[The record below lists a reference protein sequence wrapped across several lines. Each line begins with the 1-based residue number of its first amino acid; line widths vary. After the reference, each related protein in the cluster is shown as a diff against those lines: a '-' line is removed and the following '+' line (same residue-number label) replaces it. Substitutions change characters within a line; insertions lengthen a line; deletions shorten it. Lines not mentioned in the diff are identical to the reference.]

1 MERVRRVG
9 SLAAVALFVCASGAT
24 AQDSLDWLTGAWTER
39 RQSKERILTPA
50 TVEITATDSML
61 RIVDGGFDGND
72 WQCRL
77 DGTETR
83 SRQVKSKATLDYAL
97 KCKVTSNSPEAALSG
112 FGFDSGA
119 T

>member
-1 MERVRRVG
+1 
-9 SLAAVALFVCASGAT
+9 
-24 AQDSLDWLTGAWTER
+24 
-39 RQSKERILTPA
+39 
-50 TVEITATDSML
+50 ML

-97 KCKVTSNSPEAALSG
+97 KCKVTSRSVQIRGRYVGTGMPGIPPLEYEVQRDLELTR
-112 FGFDSGA
+112 SGA
-119 T
+119 LRIRLRLWSDVKGLDHIALFDERSEFTRTQ